1 MNAVRAARLLPRAAL
16 ALLAATAIAGG
27 ARLDPARALDRTP
40 RPSSAG
46 TAPRAADS
54 QRRPPRQVD
63 RGARLDRAPSSPPL
77 VGFGQPAGAVGGDQ
91 GETSSSREAD
101 PLVSNGLGSPL
112 CRATLGEGELS
123 TAARRNCETS
133 GFVAA
138 PAPTGDYGIDVH
150 IDTGVLGL
158 SSGGLLAAVQDL
170 FVTPLW
176 MALVWAVH
184 ALVVML
190 EWCFTI
196 DLLDSPSVSSSVG
209 KGLRQMQSAFTEPWL
224 ATVLAVASVLCA
236 YNGLVRRRVGE
247 AIGQALL
254 MFAMIAAG
262 IWVILEP
269 TGTVGA
275 LGRWANQSSLG
286 TLAVTARGAPAGAGR
301 ALADSMQSVF
311 AAVVEA
317 PWCYLEFGDVGWCRD
332 PARQDPR
339 LRAAALKIAG
349 VETALVGCREN
360 TSFLGPCAA
369 RGSAQARTL
378 EHSSQLLR
386 EARSNAAIF
395 LALPANGPARNSI
408 NEPGSLLRVMCQ
420 TSDAT
425 DCRGATAAQAEF
437 RTNAGTWSRVGGL
450 LLIVAGALG
459 MLLLLGFVALR
470 LLAAALFS
478 LLYLLLAPA
487 AVLAPALGEAGRAA
501 FRKWAAHLL
510 GAVVSKLLFSFL
522 LGVVLAVLAILAA
535 LQGLGWWTQWL
546 LMSAFSWGAYARRH
560 QALGVTA
567 GMIGREHEV
576 HRRSLLHRAGEALES
591 PRKLIRGARWTM
603 GKLSRQPPNREQQ
616 RSLAR
621 AGGERARAASGEQA
635 RRTLEQDY
643 RDAHAQAEAAA
654 EAQRRLAA
662 KQAKL
667 QRLHAERDRALSA
680 GGTRRAAE
688 LGHRAQRTEGEL
700 DGEQRELNAAR
711 RIAREGEQAR
721 RWTGEVFSRAQQEE
735 RDRFLD
741 AQAMLPAGMRAR
753 ASREGPRRDYA
764 ALAALAGYG
773 RPEYEQLD
781 PRRQRA
787 ARLEV
792 DRELALRK
800 ELTATAAEGGLSGG
814 HRLGARERRKA
825 NQDFDH
831 RLELR
836 MREAGRAM
844 PASRRQPSQIE
855 RWRQGAMAD
864 RPSASPKASSVLRD
878 ASEVAKR
885 RKRQLG
891 RDRR

>member
-1 MNAVRAARLLPRAAL
+1 VNALAAARLLARASLL
-16 ALLAATAIAGG
+16 ALLAATVIAAGTV
-27 ARLDPARALDRTP
+27 AQPARASL
-40 RPSSAG
+40 S
-46 TAPRAADS
+46 
-54 QRRPPRQVD
+54 RQVHK
-63 RGARLDRAPSSPPL
+63 GAGLDRAPNGPPL
-77 VGFGQPAGAVGGDQ
+77 VGYGEPAGGGGADQ
-91 GETSSSREAD
+91 AGTSPPPEAD

-112 CRATLGEGELS
+112 CRQTLGQGELS
-123 TAARRNCETS
+123 TAARRDCETS

-138 PAPTGDYGIDVH
+138 PAPTSDYGIDVH

-190 EWCFTI
+190 EWCFSI
-196 DLLDSPSVSSSVG
+196 DLLDSASVSYGVG
-209 KGLRQMQSAFTEPWL
+209 RGLREMQSAFTEPWL
-224 ATVLAVASVLCA
+224 VTVLAVASVLAA
-236 YNGLVRRRVGE
+236 YDGLVRRRVAE
-247 AIGQALL
+247 TVGQALL
-254 MFAMIAAG
+254 MFAMIGAG
-262 IWVILEP
+262 IWVMLEP

-275 LGRWANQSSLG
+275 LGRWANQASLG
-286 TLAVTARGAPAGAGR
+286 TLAVSARGAPAGAGR

-311 AAVVEA
+311 AATVEA

-339 LRAAALKIAG
+339 LRAAALKIAAA
-349 VETALVGCREN
+349 ETALVRCRAS

-369 RGSAQARTL
+369 GGSAQAKTL

-386 EARSNAAIF
+386 EARTNAAIF

-408 NEPGSLLRVMCQ
+408 NEPESLLRVMCQ
-420 TSDAT
+420 TSNAT
-425 DCRGATAAQAEF
+425 SCRGATAAQAEF
-437 RTNAGTWSRVGGL
+437 RTNGGTWSRVGGL

-459 MLLLLGFVALR
+459 MLLLLGFIALR

-487 AVLAPALGEAGRAA
+487 AVLAPALGESGRAA

-522 LGVVLAVLAILAA
+522 LGVVLAVLAILAQ
-535 LQGLGWWTQWL
+535 LQALGWWTQWL
-546 LMSAFSWGAYARRH
+546 LMSAFWWGAFARRH

-567 GMIGREHEV
+567 GMIGREQQV
-576 HRRSLLHRAGEALES
+576 HRRSLLQRAGEAS
-591 PRKLIRGARWTM
+591 PRKLVRGARWTM
-603 GKLSRQPPNREQQ
+603 GKLSRQPPTREQL
-616 RSLAR
+616 RRLAG
-621 AGGERARAASGEQA
+621 AGRQRARAESGEQA
-635 RRTLEQDY
+635 RRTLEQDF
-643 RDAHAQAEAAA
+643 RRASAQAEAAM
-654 EAQRRLAA
+654 EVQRRLAA
-662 KQAKL
+662 RQAKL
-667 QRLHAERDRALSA
+667 QRLRSERDRALS
-680 GGTRRAAE
+680 GGDTRRAAE
-688 LGHRAQRTEGEL
+688 LVHRAQRTEREIE
-700 DGEQRELNAAR
+700 GEQRELNAAR

-721 RWTGEVFSRAQQEE
+721 RWTGEVYSRTQQEE

-741 AQAMLPAGMRAR
+741 AQAALPTGLRAR
-753 ASREGPRRDYA
+753 GSQGEPRRDYP

-773 RPEYEQLD
+773 RAEYERLD

-787 ARLEV
+787 VRLEV
-792 DRELALRK
+792 DRELALRR
-800 ELTATAAEGGLSGG
+800 ELTATAIQGGRSGS
-814 HRLGARERRKA
+814 HPLGAREQRKA
-825 NQDFDH
+825 DRDFDH

-836 MREAGRAM
+836 MREAGHAM
-844 PASRRQPSQIE
+844 PASRQQPSQIE

-864 RPSASPKASSVLRD
+864 RPSASAKTSSVLRD
-878 ASEVAKR
+878 ANEVAKR

>member
-1 MNAVRAARLLPRAAL
+1 VSAVAATGLRSRGQLL

-27 ARLDPARALDRTP
+27 ARLEPASALDRAP
-40 RPSSAG
+40 RSSAG
-46 TAPRAADS
+46 SAPRAADS
-54 QRRPPRQVD
+54 RPPRVPP
-63 RGARLDRAPSSPPL
+63 GPGLDRAPSSPPL
-77 VGFGQPAGAVGGDQ
+77 VGYGEAAGAGGADQ
-91 GETSSSREAD
+91 AGASPPREAD

-112 CRATLGEGELS
+112 CRATLGQGELS
-123 TAARRNCETS
+123 AAARRDCETS

-150 IDTGVLGL
+150 IDTGLLGL
-158 SSGGLLAAVQDL
+158 SSGGMLAAVQDL

-196 DLLDSPSVSSSVG
+196 DLLDSASVSSGVG
-209 KGLRQMQSAFTEPWL
+209 RGLREMQSAFTEPWL
-224 ATVLAVASVLCA
+224 ATVLAIASVLAA

-247 AIGQALL
+247 TVGQALL
-254 MFAMIAAG
+254 MFAMIGAG
-262 IWVILEP
+262 IWVMLEP

-275 LGRWANQSSLG
+275 LGRWANQASLG

-311 AAVVEA
+311 AAAVEG
-317 PWCYLEFGDVGWCRD
+317 PWCYLEFGDVSWCRD
-332 PARQDPR
+332 PARLDPR
-339 LRAAALKIAG
+339 LRSAALKIAAA
-349 VETALVGCREN
+349 EAALVGCRES

-369 RGSAQARTL
+369 SGSAQAKTL
-378 EHSSQLLR
+378 EHSSLLLR

-408 NEPGSLLRVMCQ
+408 NEPGSLLQVMCR

-425 DCRGATAAQAEF
+425 SCRGATAAQAEF
-437 RTNAGTWSRVGGL
+437 RTNGGTWSRVGGL

-459 MLLLLGFVALR
+459 MLLLLGFIALR

-487 AVLAPALGEAGRAA
+487 AVLAPALGESGRAA

-522 LGVVLAVLAILAA
+522 LGVVLAVLAILAQ
-535 LQGLGWWTQWL
+535 LQALGWWTQWL
-546 LMSAFSWGAYARRH
+546 LMSAFWWGAYARRH
-560 QALGVTA
+560 QTLGVTA
-567 GMIGREHEV
+567 GMIGREQQV
-576 HRRSLLHRAGEALES
+576 HRRSLLQRAEEALES

-603 GKLSRQPPNREQQ
+603 GKLSRQPPAHEQL

-621 AGGERARAASGEQA
+621 AGRERARAASHEQA
-635 RRTLEQDY
+635 RRTLEQDF
-643 RDAHAQAEAAA
+643 REASAQAEAAA
-654 EAQRRLAA
+654 EIQRRLTA
-662 KQAKL
+662 KQARL
-667 QRLHAERDRALSA
+667 QRLRAERDTARSA
-680 GGTRRAAE
+680 GDTRRAAE
-688 LGHRAQRTEGEL
+688 LGVRAQRAEGDIER
-700 DGEQRELNAAR
+700 EQRELNAAR

-721 RWTGEVFSRAQQEE
+721 RWTGEVYTRGQQEE

-741 AQAMLPAGMRAR
+741 EQAALPGGLQAR
-753 ASREGPRRDYA
+753 GSRGGPRRDYA
-764 ALAALAGYG
+764 ALATLAGYG
-773 RPEYEQLD
+773 RAEYERLA
-781 PRRQRA
+781 PGRQRA

-792 DRELALRK
+792 DRELALRR
-800 ELTATAAEGGLSGG
+800 ELTATATAGGLGG
-814 HRLGARERRKA
+814 SHSLGARERRKA
-825 NQDFDH
+825 NRDFDQ

-836 MREAGRAM
+836 MREAGHAM

-855 RWRQGAMAD
+855 RWRQSAMAE
-864 RPSASPKASSVLRD
+864 RLPASAKASSVLRD
-878 ASEVAKR
+878 ANEVARR

-891 RDRR
+891 WDRR

>member
-1 MNAVRAARLLPRAAL
+1 VSAVAAVRLLGRAAL
-16 ALLAATAIAGG
+16 VALLAAMAIASGTCVQ
-27 ARLDPARALDRTP
+27 PARALDQVPLR
-40 RPSSAG
+40 SNAG
-46 TAPRAADS
+46 SAPRAAAS
-54 QRRPPRQVD
+54 LPRQVHN
-63 RGARLDRAPSSPPL
+63 GAGLDRAPSSPPL
-77 VGFGQPAGAVGGDQ
+77 VGYGEPASAGGGDQ
-91 GETSSSREAD
+91 AGASPREAD

-112 CRATLGEGELS
+112 CRATLGQGELS
-123 TAARRNCETS
+123 TTARRDCATS

-150 IDTGVLGL
+150 IDTGLLGL

-190 EWCFTI
+190 EWCFAI
-196 DLLDSPSVSSSVG
+196 DLLDSASVSNGVG
-209 KGLRQMQSAFTEPWL
+209 RGLRQMQSAFTEPWL
-224 ATVLAVASVLCA
+224 ATVLAVASVLAA
-236 YNGLVRRRVGE
+236 YDGLVRRRVAE
-247 AIGQALL
+247 TVGQALL
-254 MFAMIAAG
+254 VFAMIGAG
-262 IWVILEP
+262 IWVMLEP

-275 LGRWANQSSLG
+275 LGRWANQASLG

-311 AAVVEA
+311 AAAVEA

-339 LRAAALKIAG
+339 LRAAALKIAAA
-349 VETALVGCREN
+349 ETALVGCRES

-369 RGSAQARTL
+369 SDSAQAKTL
-378 EHSSQLLR
+378 EHGSQLLR

-425 DCRGATAAQAEF
+425 SCRGATAAQAEF

-459 MLLLLGFVALR
+459 MMLLLGFIALR

-487 AVLAPALGEAGRAA
+487 AVLAPALGESGRAA

-510 GAVVSKLLFSFL
+510 GAVVSKLLFSFV
-522 LGVVLAVLAILAA
+522 LGVVLAVLAILAD
-535 LQGLGWWTQWL
+535 LQALGWWTQWL
-546 LMSAFSWGAYARRH
+546 LMSAFWWGAYARRH
-560 QALGVTA
+560 QALGVTE
-567 GMIGREHEV
+567 GMIGREHQV
-576 HRRSLLHRAGEALES
+576 HRRSLLQRAGETLES
-591 PRKLIRGARWTM
+591 PRKLIRGARSTM
-603 GKLSRQPPNREQQ
+603 GKLSRQPPGREQL
-616 RSLAR
+616 RRLTR

-643 RDAHAQAEAAA
+643 RQASAQAEAAA
-654 EAQRRLAA
+654 ETQRRLAA

-667 QRLHAERDRALSA
+667 ARLRAGRDQALSSGDA
-680 GGTRRAAE
+680 RRAAE
-688 LGHRAQRTEGEL
+688 LGHRAQRTEGEIE
-700 DGEQRELNAAR
+700 GEQRELSAAR

-721 RWTGEVFSRAQQEE
+721 RWTGEVYSRAQREE

-741 AQAMLPAGMRAR
+741 AQASLPAGVRAHPLQG
-753 ASREGPRRDYA
+753 APRRDYA
-764 ALAALAGYG
+764 ALAALAGYA
-773 RPEYEQLD
+773 RAEYEQLD

-792 DRELALRK
+792 DRELALRR
-800 ELTATAAEGGLSGG
+800 ELTATATDGGLGG
-814 HRLGARERRKA
+814 SDPLRARDQRKA
-825 NQDFDH
+825 NRDFDH
-831 RLELR
+831 RLEQR
-836 MREAGRAM
+836 MRGAGYAM

-855 RWRQGAMAD
+855 RWRQSAMAD
-864 RPSASPKASSVLRD
+864 RLSASAKASSVLRD
-878 ASEVAKR
+878 ANEVARR